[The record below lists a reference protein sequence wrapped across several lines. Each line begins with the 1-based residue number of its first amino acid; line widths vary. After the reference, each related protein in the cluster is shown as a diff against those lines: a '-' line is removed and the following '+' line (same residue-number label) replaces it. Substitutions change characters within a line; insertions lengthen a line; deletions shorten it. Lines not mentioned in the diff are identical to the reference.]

1 MSTPAPTP
9 ATPPAEQPAAPARRR
24 RTLQIAAFAA
34 VALVGVLLV
43 LYAWRLPPF
52 ESHVQST
59 ENATVRGR
67 VTLIA
72 PQVSGYV
79 TRVAVQDFEPVKR
92 GQLLVTIDDRIYTQ
106 RYEQAQA
113 NLRIQ
118 QAALANAS
126 QSRRSAEAGVARSA
140 ADIAATRAQ
149 SDVAAVDLRRIE
161 ALAAQ
166 KLISAH
172 DADLA
177 RANNA
182 QARAAAAQARA
193 ALQISEQD
201 ARSVD
206 VNRDSLEAAVA
217 SAEAAVALAKIDLDN
232 TRIVAPEDGL
242 LGQVT
247 VREGALVN
255 AGTQLMAVVP
265 ADVWVVANMKETQ
278 MVDMRVGQP
287 ARFTVDALGGATLT
301 GRVERISPATGSE
314 FSVLPADNA
323 TGNFVKIAQRIP
335 VRIAVDRDQPL
346 AARLRPGMSV
356 VVSVDT
362 AGEVRE
368 VPHDASPSLVD

>member
-1 MSTPAPTP
+1 MSAPAPTP
-9 ATPPAEQPAAPARRR
+9 PPEQPAAPSRRR
-24 RTLQIAAFAA
+24 RVLQIAAFAA
-34 VALVGVLLV
+34 VALAGVLLV

-52 ESHVQST
+52 GSSVQST

-79 TRVAVQDFEPVKR
+79 TEVAVQDFEAVTR
-92 GQLLVTIDDRIYTQ
+92 GQLLVTIDDRIYRQ
-106 RYEQAQA
+106 RFEQAEA
-113 NLRIQ
+113 NLRVQ
-118 QAALANAS
+118 QAALANAT
-126 QSRRSAEAGVARSA
+126 QSRRSAEAGIARSA

-149 SDVAAVDLRRIE
+149 SNVAAIDLRRIE
-161 ALAAQ
+161 QLAAQ
-166 KLISAH
+166 KLISEH
-172 DADLA
+172 DRDLA
-177 RANNA
+177 RASNA
-182 QARAAAAQARA
+182 QARASAAQARA
-193 ALQISEQD
+193 SLDISEQD

-217 SAEAAVALAKIDLDN
+217 SAEAAVRLAKIDLDN
-232 TRIVAPEDGL
+232 TRIVAPDDGL

-247 VREGALVN
+247 VRQGALVN

-265 ADVWVVANMKETQ
+265 ADVWVLANMKETQ

-287 ARFTVDALGGATLT
+287 ASFTVDALGGARLT

-356 VVSVDT
+356 EVSVDT
-362 AGEVRE
+362 GAAVRE
-368 VPHDASPSLVD
+368 DAVEAPSSRAR